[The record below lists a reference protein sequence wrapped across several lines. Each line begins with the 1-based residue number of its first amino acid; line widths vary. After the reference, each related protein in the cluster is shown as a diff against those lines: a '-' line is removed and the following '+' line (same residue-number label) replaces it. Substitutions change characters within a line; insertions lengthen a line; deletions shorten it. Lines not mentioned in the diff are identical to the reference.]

1 MSLLAIGEILGL
13 LVNLLTADDKYFICN
28 GENFLQ
34 PIQM

>member
-1 MSLLAIGEILGL
+1 MSLLEIGEMLG
-13 LVNLLTADDKYFICN
+13 LVNLLTAYDKYFICN